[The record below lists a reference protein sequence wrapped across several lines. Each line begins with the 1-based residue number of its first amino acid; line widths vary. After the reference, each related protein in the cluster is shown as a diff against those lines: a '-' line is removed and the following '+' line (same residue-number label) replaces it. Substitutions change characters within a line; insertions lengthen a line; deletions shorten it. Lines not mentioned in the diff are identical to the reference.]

1 MALSY
6 SFTKTAGTIIEE
18 ALRDARLIAVEEDVQ
33 PVDYQR
39 GLEAL
44 NNVVTA
50 WQSQDI
56 NLWTKEEAVLFM
68 DLSKRKYSLGPNGD
82 KCADSD
88 TFVHTTLTAAA
99 AIGDTALSVSSTA
112 GMVAGD
118 FIGIE
123 LDDGTRQWTTIGTVN
138 SAVLVTVDDVLTDTA
153 VSGSTVYSYATG
165 IERPMRVLSARFA
178 DRISASETPMTK
190 WSRDEY
196 FNQPDK
202 DTAGG
207 ADNWYYSP
215 QLGLGEL
222 YIWPIAASV
231 KSVLRFTYIKPA
243 PVYSETND
251 ALIFPSEFFVPLKW
265 HLAAELGPSYGTP
278 DNRQVILETKA
289 STALEK
295 ALGHDSEMASLYM
308 QPDFS

>member
-6 SFTKTAGTIIEE
+6 SFTKTAGKIIEE
-18 ALRDARLIAVEEDVQ
+18 ALRDARLVAVEQDIQ
-33 PVDYQR
+33 DVDYRR

-68 DLSKRKYSLGPNGD
+68 DLNKRKYSLGSGGD
-82 KCADSD
+82 KCADAD
-88 TFVHTTLTAAA
+88 TFVHTKLTTAAVTGA
-99 AIGDTALSVSSTA
+99 TALSVTSTS

-123 LDDGTRQWTTIGTVN
+123 LDDGTRQWTTIDTVN
-138 SAVLVTVDDVLTDTA
+138 SGILVTVDDALTGDA
-153 VSGSTVYSYATG
+153 AINNTVFSYSLG

-178 DRISASETPMTK
+178 DRITASETPMTK

-215 QLGLGEL
+215 QLGLGEM
-222 YIWPIAASV
+222 YIWPIATSV

-251 ALIFPSEFFVPLKW
+251 QLVFPSEFFVPLKW
-265 HLAAELGPSYGTP
+265 HLAAELGPQYGLP

-289 STALEK
+289 ATALEK